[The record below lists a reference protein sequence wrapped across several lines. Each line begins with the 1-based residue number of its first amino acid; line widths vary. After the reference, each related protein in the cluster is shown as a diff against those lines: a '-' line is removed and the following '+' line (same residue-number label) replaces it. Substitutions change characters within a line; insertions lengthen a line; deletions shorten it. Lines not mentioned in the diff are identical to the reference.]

1 MLLLVPGFAFTM
13 ILESDSLTRYL
24 SLSLSLFPP
33 PDLCLCQGPQTTLR
47 EARPLLAASEAS
59 AAKYPQSPTAGPQE
73 QLSPTPREEV

>member
-1 MLLLVPGFAFTM
+1 MFLIGRAGGPVGHHVLP
-13 ILESDSLTRYL
+13 
-24 SLSLSLFPP
+24 SLSPP
-33 PDLCLCQGPQTTLR
+33 PDLYLCQGPQTTLR